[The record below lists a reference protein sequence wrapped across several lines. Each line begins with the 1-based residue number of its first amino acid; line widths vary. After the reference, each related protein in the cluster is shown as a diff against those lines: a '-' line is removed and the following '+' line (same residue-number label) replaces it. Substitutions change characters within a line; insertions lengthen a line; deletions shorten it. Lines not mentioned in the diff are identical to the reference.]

1 MPFSDLPPHVQAEY
15 ERIGRERVLASREA
29 DRVRRMDLLRVCAE
43 MVAWTVASLSLA
55 GFAFRVTDYNTG
67 MVFLYAG
74 MALNVAGV
82 AFSIAA
88 AYVRGERR
96 GDW

>member
-1 MPFSDLPPHVQAEY
+1 MAFSDLPSHVQSEY
-15 ERIGRERVLASREA
+15 QRIGRERELACREA
-29 DRVRRMDLLRVCAE
+29 DRVRRMDLLRVCTE
-43 MVAWTVASLSLA
+43 MVAWTVAALALA
-55 GFAFRVTDYNTG
+55 GFAFRVTDYYTG

-74 MALNVAGV
+74 MALNVGGV

-88 AYVRGERR
+88 AYLRGERR